1 MVLQRP
7 AAQRLAHRLLVLAQY
22 LALRQACWR

>member
-1 MVLQRP
+1 MVSQRL
-7 AAQRLAHRLLVLAQY
+7 AARRLAHRLLVLVQY